1 MKNWKDSYRGV
12 VHLGTFGG
20 GGEYTLCGFAYD
32 EPASEHNAEVM
43 VETSDVCT
51 CEHCLLAMRNLL
63 PYLKRESR
71 RIAKRKAGRKDG
83 RKNKT

>member
-32 EPASEHNAEVM
+32 KRAAEVAAHNNA
-43 VETSDVCT
+43 VEERAMAELADAQSVRKWSLSDR
-51 CEHCLLAMRNLL
+51 ERELQK
-63 PYLKRESR
+63 YIGSKR
-71 RIAKRKAGRKDG
+71 
-83 RKNKT
+83 